1 MRTIHK
7 NIISEENLEP
17 KLGTEYI
24 YNLDTIWIPDSLKSK
39 GIKKGTIV
47 ENVQQLNAGDY
58 SFNVKDDNTKNIYH
72 CAYGWAFIENNEF
85 NLKLLKLIEEE
96 ESILKQHE
104 KKIYRLK
111 SQLNSLYKY

>member
-17 KLGTEYI
+17 KLGIEYI
-24 YNLDTIWIPDSLKSK
+24 YNLDTIWIPDSLESK

-58 SFNVKDDNTKNIYH
+58 GFNIKDDNTKTIYR
-72 CAYGWAFIENNEF
+72 CTYGWAFIENTED

-96 ESILKQHE
+96 KSILKQHE
-104 KKIYRLK
+104 KKIYRLN
-111 SQLNSLYKY
+111 SQLNSLWKY